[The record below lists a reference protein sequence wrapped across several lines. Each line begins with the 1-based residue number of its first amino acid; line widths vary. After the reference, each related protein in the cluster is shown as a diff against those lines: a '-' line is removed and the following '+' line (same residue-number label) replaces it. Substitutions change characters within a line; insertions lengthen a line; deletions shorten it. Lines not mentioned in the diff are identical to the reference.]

1 MTEMQI
7 LIVHDEKKNKAK
19 IEEHKKAFKETAK
32 ELFRELY
39 GYYNTETETGGMT
52 MMERRNLDKEIEGQL
67 DYYIEMLEQVAK
79 MSPEEYDK
87 YLMGQYTDMQKVIQ
101 DSYGVD
107 MPSMDELNKM
117 SDDELMDYFDAKG
130 INLDDVMGG
139 F

>member
-1 MTEMQI
+1 MQI

-19 IEEHKKAFKETAK
+19 IAEHKKAFKSTAR

>member
-1 MTEMQI
+1 
-7 LIVHDEKKNKAK
+7 
-19 IEEHKKAFKETAK
+19 
-32 ELFRELY
+32 
-39 GYYNTETETGGMT
+39 
-52 MMERRNLDKEIEGQL
+52 
-67 DYYIEMLEQVAK
+67 

-139 F
+139 FQNEQGEDLMGDIMNLFN